1 MAQCLV
7 YSWKITA
14 HFEPDLGPSVS
25 IDYGDG
31 FDGSNDGN
39 DGNAELDDEEEEPVR
54 NENLTNRPGNMFKSF
69 INTLSFLTLYLSLL
83 SLSLSRPYF

>member
-1 MAQCLV
+1 MAPYLV
-7 YSWKITA
+7 YSWEITA

-31 FDGSNDGN
+31 FDGSSDGNDGN

-54 NENLTNRPGNMFKSF
+54 NENLTNRPSNIFKSF
-69 INTLSFLTLYLSLL
+69 INTLSFLTLYLSL
-83 SLSLSRPYF
+83 SLSL